1 MRKPSLTAALFV
13 TGLVFAATA
22 ASALA
27 SYVPTLTGSQNG
39 AKTTIHIT
47 SAKADDSTARIEILS
62 PSVSTLT
69 QAPGTTIG
77 TVTASINAKAISP
90 DAIIPL
96 TGNVVVADPTKYTS
110 PTDVLCSG
118 APMNAAVWNLSLT
131 AAGQTLNVPVYV
143 DPAPAS
149 LAALGVKTVMT
160 TCLASPDVGAAC
172 APTLCAKLLDVN
184 FTVSGVFSAPAM
196 PFWVSE
202 FTPFT
207 PGTATANAAGTVTAL
222 GIDVRP
228 AVTLAAKAGKGKVV
242 VAGKL
247 SVAGQALTVAGIPV
261 PIFSGTKR
269 VATAK
274 TNSAGTYAATV
285 RLRKGSATLRAAVA
299 LPEIPTGAQGCAAAA
314 AVIPAGAGLGPCVSA
329 NIPASAV
336 TSNAVKVKVS

>member
-1 MRKPSLTAALFV
+1 MRKPSLTAALVV
-13 TGLVFAATA
+13 TGTLFLATA

-27 SYVPTLTGSQNG
+27 AYAPTLTGSQDG

-47 SAKADDSTARIEILS
+47 SSKADDSTAAIHIFS
-62 PSVSTLT
+62 PSAATLT
-69 QAPGTTIG
+69 AAPGTTIG

-110 PTDVLCSG
+110 PTDQACSG

-149 LAALGVKTVMT
+149 LAALGVKTVMA

-172 APTLCAKLLDVN
+172 AATLCAKLLDVD
-184 FTVSGVFSAPAM
+184 FTVSGIFGAPGSL
-196 PFWVSE
+196 PVWISE
-202 FTPFT
+202 FTPYT
-207 PGTATANAAGTVTAL
+207 PGTANPNAAGTVTAL
-222 GIDVRP
+222 GIDIKP
-228 AVTLAAKAGKGKVV
+228 TVTLAAKAGKGKVV

-247 SVAGQALTVAGIPV
+247 SVAGQALTVPGIPV

-269 VATAK
+269 VALAKSTA
-274 TNSAGTYAATV
+274 AGTFAATV
-285 RLRKGSATLRAAVA
+285 KLKKGAYTLRAAVA
-299 LPEIPTGAQGCAAAA
+299 LPEIPTGTQGCAA
-314 AVIPAGAGLGPCVSA
+314 VPIPSGSGLGPCVSA
-329 NIPASAV
+329 TIPAFAV
-336 TSNAVKVKVS
+336 ASKPVKVKIS